1 MHTSTLTMGTYTQG
15 NVVGDSETGPSGD
28 NDSGTFF
35 QDIEISM
42 ENVIN
47 GTLHQRLDP
56 IAFPQK
62 GITYTGTDS
71 DGVAVPA
78 PAKSALF

>member
-1 MHTSTLTMGTYTQG
+1 MHTASLTKGTYTQG
-15 NVVGDSETGPSGD
+15 QIKGDAETG
-28 NDSGTFF
+28 NADSGPYF
-35 QDIEISM
+35 QNIEFTPES
-42 ENVIN
+42 VID

-56 IAFPQK
+56 IAFPQV
-62 GITYTGTDS
+62 GITYTGTDA